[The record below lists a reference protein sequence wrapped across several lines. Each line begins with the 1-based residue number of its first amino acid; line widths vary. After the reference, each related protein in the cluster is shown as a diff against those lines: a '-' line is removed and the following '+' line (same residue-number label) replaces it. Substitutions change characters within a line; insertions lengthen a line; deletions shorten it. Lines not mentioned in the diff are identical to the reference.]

1 MNRGAG
7 LPVFS
12 GRRRL
17 PRNRAP
23 SGSRRS
29 RYPPGAGAG
38 EDVVVVTDVDGVVLV
53 VVLVDD
59 GVDVAVALVVGG
71 GAGAPVVS
79 VTVDVLV
86 EIEVEAAAVA
96 GARTAHATRPPESP
110 VAIVS
115 ASGLGTPS
123 CVYRCGMLAKL
134 SGPS

>member
-1 MNRGAG
+1 M
-7 LPVFS
+7 
-12 GRRRL
+12 
-17 PRNRAP
+17 
-23 SGSRRS
+23 
-29 RYPPGAGAG
+29 
-38 EDVVVVTDVDGVVLV
+38 VVTDVDGVVVV

-71 GAGAPVVS
+71 GAGTPVVS

-86 EIEVEAAAVA
+86 ETEDEAAADP

-115 ASGLGTPS
+115 ASGPATPS